1 MRKEDIFIRDCHDII
16 MKCPCGNGFS
26 RLPYKEC
33 SCRIKAVEPRQ
44 CLAGLD
50 ILARRKWAAAP
61 AMNQDLHAR
70 FVMAGAKA
78 HMIGGAFI
86 SKGDRNGPMD
96 RSEEHTS
103 ELQSLMRPSYAVFC
117 LEKTKHKNTDRHTQE
132 TTKTQYKTYVSTPTA
147 NS

>member
-1 MRKEDIFIRDCHDII
+1 MRISDWSSDVCSSD
-16 MKCPCGNGFS
+16 
-26 RLPYKEC
+26 LPYKEC

-61 AMNQDLHAR
+61 AMNKDLHAR

-86 SKGDRNGPMD
+86 SKGDRKD
-96 RSEEHTS
+96 RKSVVEGKS
-103 ELQSLMRPSYAVFC
+103 VSVLVDLGGRRILKKKKQ
-117 LEKTKHKNTDRHTQE
+117 KKQNTKR
-132 TTKTQYKTYVSTPTA
+132 
-147 NS
+147 

>member
-1 MRKEDIFIRDCHDII
+1 MRISDWSSDVCSSD
-16 MKCPCGNGFS
+16 
-26 RLPYKEC
+26 LPYKEC

-61 AMNQDLHAR
+61 AMNKDLHAR

-96 RSEEHTS
+96 RERRRSKGDPRSEEHTS
-103 ELQSLMRPSYAVFC
+103 ELQSLMRSSYAVFC
-117 LEKTKHKNTDRHTQE
+117 LKKKTKKH
-132 TTKTQYKTYVSTPTA
+132 V
-147 NS
+147 

>member
-33 SCRIKAVEPRQ
+33 SCRIKAVEPCQ
-44 CLAGLD
+44 CLAGLG
-50 ILARRKWAAAP
+50 ILARRKRAAAL
-61 AMNQDLHAR
+61 AMNKHLHAR

-96 RSEEHTS
+96 RERRRSKGDPKLLQCLGPFMTAMRHRSEEHTS
-103 ELQSLMRPSYAVFC
+103 ELQSLMRSSYAVF
-117 LEKTKHKNTDRHTQE
+117 
-132 TTKTQYKTYVSTPTA
+132 
-147 NS
+147 